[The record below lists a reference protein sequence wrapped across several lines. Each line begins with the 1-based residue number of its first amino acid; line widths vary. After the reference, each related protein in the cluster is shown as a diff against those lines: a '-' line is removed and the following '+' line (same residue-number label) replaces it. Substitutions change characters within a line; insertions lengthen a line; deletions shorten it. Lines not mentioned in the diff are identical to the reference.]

1 MRQSP
6 RATLVLCCALAL
18 IAGSASAASAADEA
32 APATA
37 PATGKDAPAA
47 AKGAP
52 STGKATPAAAGT
64 GAPVEILVLKEH
76 GVGSPSL
83 AQPYVDRF
91 MALAAEDNGWSGAQG
106 QYLSNRGAAEAFIKE
121 RKPHYGI
128 LSLAAF
134 LALRVPHH
142 MEVVGRVAS
151 TLAGGEQYFIVSKS
165 ATDLNGCKGHELAS
179 DHFSDSRFVERV
191 VARREFKLSEFKLI
205 KHQRPLQSLRQVL
218 AGQADCALLDDA
230 QLAELKHLKGSDA
243 VKVVWTSKKLPPM
256 VVVAF
261 PSAPPAE
268 KKKFRENLVHVCE
281 GDGNTA
287 CEEVG
292 IDKLDPASQND
303 YAEVVSAYGR

>member
-1 MRQSP
+1 
-6 RATLVLCCALAL
+6 VLACALAL
-18 IAGSASAASAADEA
+18 LAAVASAAAE
-32 APATA
+32 P
-37 PATGKDAPAA
+37 APAA
-47 AKGAP
+47 AAAKDAP
-52 STGKATPAAAGT
+52 I
-64 GAPVEILVLKEH
+64 EILVLKEH

-106 QYLSNRGAAEAFIKE
+106 QYLSSRGAAEAYIKE

-134 LALRVPHH
+134 LALRVPYHL
-142 MEVVGRVAS
+142 EVLGRVDS
-151 TLAGGEQYFIVSKS
+151 TLAGGGQYFIVSKS
-165 ATDLNGCKGHELAS
+165 ATDLAGCKGRELAS
-179 DHFSDSRFVERV
+179 DHFSDPRFVERV
-191 VARREFKLSEFKLI
+191 VARREFKLSEFKII

-230 QLAELKHLKGSDA
+230 QLAELKHLKGSEA
-243 VKVVWTSKKLPPM
+243 VKVVWTSKPLPPM
-256 VVVAF
+256 VVVSF
-261 PSAPPAE
+261 PNAPPPE
-268 KKKFRENLVHVCE
+268 KKKFRENLVRVCE

-292 IDKLDPASQND
+292 IDNLDPASQND